1 MQTHSGITPC
11 INATAVITRPIRTV
25 HHSGAKRELI
35 RLEREAVG
43 MEGGRDGGT
52 EGGGQNCKMDKEK
65 GKKTC
70 IISVK
75 QNITLSMML
84 QA

>member
-1 MQTHSGITPC
+1 MQTHFGITPC

-43 MEGGRDGGT
+43 MEVGM
-52 EGGGQNCKMDKEK
+52 EGGGKNCKMDKEE
-65 GKKTC
+65 KKTC
-70 IISVK
+70 TISVK